1 MMMDRAIAKRIL
13 LEYRAKLVLANGDT
27 ELAEAIAFAVE
38 DMNINRNL
46 YHEGFLDGCENMIA
60 IFRQGKNAEIIKRGD
75 EE

>member
-1 MMMDRAIAKRIL
+1 MMDRAIAKSIL
-13 LEYRAKLVLANGDT
+13 LKHRAKLVLANGDT

-38 DMNINRNL
+38 DMNLKKNL

-60 IFRQGKNAEIIKRGD
+60 IFRQGKTAEIIKRGN